1 MPKAEFG
8 TTKWMSNKIKAAGL
22 QKLRWYCQMCEKQC
36 RDENGFKCHR
46 MSEGHQRM
54 MQIFIQN
61 PTKFMDDFSQE
72 FEREFMRLMR
82 TRYCR
87 TRVLANSVYNNIVAD
102 RQHIHMN
109 STIWVTLSEFV
120 QYLGSTNKCKI
131 ELTPKG
137 WYVEYIDH
145 DERRRLEEQEKRRKV
160 ELSQEE
166 AKARRLEEL
175 VEEAKKR
182 GGYQQCA
189 YTPLLRRDGE
199 EKIVLKGL
207 TRPSE
212 KTSETSDG
220 QGGERPA
227 NALKLL
233 EAELKR
239 KRRFAEVAKSS
250 ASSDS
255 GAHERARGR
264 EGEDRQRLRS
274 EDGGLSKKVRPP
286 LSAAERLRLEIEQ
299 EQAKTRGAL
308 SIERTSDERRP
319 PRHDAKD
326 SDHFSRRSGDR
337 EADRHGE
344 SLSGD
349 ETKECTDRG
358 RMEDYGRSSDLHGT
372 HSGGPEPHESE
383 DDERKPPPHKYRSK
397 DWWLKEGC
405 IVKVMHE
412 ELGDGRYYKQKGT
425 VLRVEERYAAY
436 VKMLE
441 GGDLIRLDQKMLE
454 TVIPN
459 IGGRVRIVLGEWR
472 DHEGKMEGIDM
483 DAFCVH
489 VVVDA
494 GPIFKVRPNLAPIV
508 VKNLPYEHVCKVA

>member
-182 GGYQQCA
+182 GGYRDA
-189 YTPLLRRDGE
+189 EYTPLLRRNGD

-207 TRPSE
+207 ARPSE
-212 KTSETSDG
+212 KSNEMSDG
-220 QGGERPA
+220 HSGERPA

-239 KRRFAEVAKSS
+239 KRRFAEMAKSS
-250 ASSDS
+250 ASSETGVD
-255 GAHERARGR
+255 ERSRERGS
-264 EGEDRQRLRS
+264 EDRPSLRQD
-274 EDGGLSKKVRPP
+274 EDGVHSIKARSR

-299 EQAKTRGAL
+299 EQARARG
-308 SIERTSDERRP
+308 SPSTKRTNADELGRLY
-319 PRHDAKD
+319 
-326 SDHFSRRSGDR
+326 GQDR
-337 EADRHGE
+337 EDKNESGHFRCSGGRQSDTHSVGLRGGE
-344 SLSGD
+344 IEEL
-349 ETKECTDRG
+349 TDRG
-358 RMEDYGRSSDLHGT
+358 SRGDCE
-372 HSGGPEPHESE
+372 HSKTELHESD
-383 DDERKPPPHKYRSK
+383 DDERKPPAHKYRNK
-397 DWWLKEGC
+397 DWWIKEGC
-405 IVKVMHE
+405 IVKVMHA
-412 ELGDGRYYKQKGT
+412 ELGDGQYYKQKGKI
-425 VLRVEERYAAY
+425 LRVEERYAAY

-441 GGDLIRLDQKMLE
+441 SGDLIRLDQKMLE

-489 VVVDA
+489 VVVDS
-494 GPIFKVRPNLAPIV
+494 GPVFKVRSHLAPIV
-508 VKNLPYEHVCKVA
+508 VKNLPYEHVCKIA